1 MNALVKRLQDSMR
14 GMPQATGLVT
24 KHFWADGMYCREL
37 YRPADTTIVG
47 KVHKKEHLF
56 IVASGTLLIT
66 NGDEATREVTGP
78 AVFVCQPG
86 TKRATYA
93 VTDVTAI
100 TVHRCEFKDMQDIDN
115 DLVEYDPEALFLP
128 GNTLKALT

>member
-1 MNALVKRLQDSMR
+1 MNELVFKLQASMR
-14 GMPQATGLVT
+14 NLPQATGLIT
-24 KHFWADGMYCREL
+24 KHYWADGMYCREL

-56 IVASGTLLIT
+56 IVVSGTLLIT
-66 NGDEATREVTGP
+66 NGDEPTEEVTGP
-78 AVFVCQPG
+78 KVFVCQPG

-100 TVHRCEFKDMQDIDN
+100 TVHRCEFRDMADIDN
-115 DLVEYDPEALFLP
+115 DLVEYDPDALFLP
-128 GNTLKALT
+128 GNSLKALT